1 MILTRA
7 ELLPYK
13 EGIYLWKYVP
23 SLALSII
30 FLSIFG
36 VLSLAHTW
44 RMFQHRLRFCL
55 PFVVGGYL
63 EVTGCV
69 GRVIARND
77 TSGLMPYIIQSIFLL
92 VPPSLFAA
100 SIYMVLG
107 RIIRPLHHSPY
118 MAHQGIRRRRH
129 LRLCHPG
136 RRRRHDD
143 ECHAERPGQ
152 HHRHRG
158 PVCPDSL
165 LQPLRP
171 GGRHLRRQLRDGA
184 VAARREPLDW
194 AKLMMMLYATSA
206 LILVRCTFRIIEYIM
221 GPEGYLLSNEWP
233 LFVFDLTLM
242 ALVMAIFFVW
252 YPSKIKPF
260 PVTDPVGFELAT
272 ETKKKRS
279 LVERRTSGGVV

>member
-44 RMFQHRLRFCL
+44 RMFQHRLWFCL

-63 EVTGCV
+63 EATGCV

-107 RIIRPLHHSPY
+107 RIIRGL
-118 MAHQGIRRRRH
+118 
-129 LRLCHPG
+129 
-136 RRRRHDD
+136 
-143 ECHAERPGQ
+143 
-152 HHRHRG
+152 G
-158 PVCPDSL
+158 P
-165 LQPLRP
+165 R
-171 GGRHLRRQLRDGA
+171 A
-184 VAARREPLDW
+184 VALSIIRPTWLTKVFFVGDISAFVIQAGGAGMTTSATQKDLGNTTVIVGLCVQIAFFGLFVLAAVIFD
-194 AKLMMMLYATSA
+194 LMMMLYATSA
-206 LILVRCTFRIIEYIM
+206 LILVRCTFRIIDYIM

-242 ALVMAIFFVW
+242 AL
-252 YPSKIKPF
+252 IKPF

-279 LVERRTSGGVV
+279 LVGRRTSGGVV

>member
-36 VLSLAHTW
+36 ILSLAHTW
-44 RMFQHRLRFCL
+44 RMFQHRLWFCL

-63 EVTGCV
+63 EATGCV

-107 RIIRPLHHSPY
+107 RIIRGLGPRAVALSI
-118 MAHQGIRRRRH
+118 IRPTWLTKVFVVGDISAFVIQAGGAGMTTSATQKDLGNTTVIVGLCVQIAFFGLFVLAAVIFDVRYRR
-129 LRLCHPG
+129 G
-136 RRRRHDD
+136 RDGFSAVD
-143 ECHAERPGQ
+143 A
-152 HHRHRG
+152 
-158 PVCPDSL
+158 DTA
-165 LQPLRP
+165 
-171 GGRHLRRQLRDGA
+171 QLRDGA
-184 VAARREPLDW
+184 VAARREPFDW

-242 ALVMAIFFVW
+242 ALVW
-252 YPSKIKPF
+252 PF
-260 PVTDPVGFELAT
+260 SLSGILP
-272 ETKKKRS
+272 RS
-279 LVERRTSGGVV
+279 SRFP